1 MKGRFSL
8 TGFNKF
14 MAIYLAVLAFLLIVV
29 GILDRFGLRLV
40 YTGFSIGGVVLFLWS
55 LMVWGAVALRRK
67 LQRPA
72 VRMAVTVVLVI
83 VVLFAGTFMM
93 QNVMMYTQFML
104 PHRFATIES
113 PDGGSV
119 ALMYQW
125 DFFAEDEAAAAE
137 IEARMEARRE
147 MLLAEQEAA
156 AEPTPSPEAAEMTS
170 VPEAAAEAAEMTS
183 APEATAEAA
192 ESTSAPEA
200 TAEAAESTPEVGATA
215 EATEATASPE
225 STAEPASSPASTAD
239 AAAGTPS
246 PEASGEGTEELSS
259 ENMIGVYGYVY
270 TAYPSVMGI
279 FYRPDADTEGEIYRG
294 YLSESRILYEWTD
307 EGDTIRIYLE
317 DAEPG
322 DSGEIIVHK

>member
-156 AEPTPSPEAAEMTS
+156 AEPTPAP
-170 VPEAAAEAAEMTS
+170 EAAEMTS
-183 APEATAEAA
+183 APEAAAEAA
-192 ESTSAPEA
+192 ESTFAPEA

-225 STAEPASSPASTAD
+225 STAEPASSPASTAGAD
-239 AAAGTPS
+239 EETAS
-246 PEASGEGTEELSS
+246 PEATEEEELSS
-259 ENMIGVYGYVY
+259 ENMIGMYGYVY

>member
-170 VPEAAAEAAEMTS
+170 

-192 ESTSAPEA
+192 EPTPAPEA
-200 TAEAAESTPEVGATA
+200 SAEAAEMTPA
-215 EATEATASPE
+215 PE

-246 PEASGEGTEELSS
+246 PEAAGSPEASGEGTEELSS
-259 ENMIGVYGYVY
+259 ENMIGMYGYVY

>member
-125 DFFAEDEAAAAE
+125 DFFAEDEAASAE

-156 AEPTPSPEAAEMTS
+156 AEPTP
-170 VPEAAAEAAEMTS
+170 
-183 APEATAEAA
+183 
-192 ESTSAPEA
+192 APEA

-225 STAEPASSPASTAD
+225 STAEPASSPASTAGAD
-239 AAAGTPS
+239 EETAS
-246 PEASGEGTEELSS
+246 PEATEEEELSS
-259 ENMIGVYGYVY
+259 ENMIGMYGYVY

>member
-125 DFFAEDEAAAAE
+125 DFFAEDEAAAA
-137 IEARMEARRE
+137 
-147 MLLAEQEAA
+147 
-156 AEPTPSPEAAEMTS
+156 
-170 VPEAAAEAAEMTS
+170 
-183 APEATAEAA
+183 
-192 ESTSAPEA
+192 
-200 TAEAAESTPEVGATA
+200 
-215 EATEATASPE
+215 
-225 STAEPASSPASTAD
+225 
-239 AAAGTPS
+239 
-246 PEASGEGTEELSS
+246 
-259 ENMIGVYGYVY
+259 
-270 TAYPSVMGI
+270 
-279 FYRPDADTEGEIYRG
+279 
-294 YLSESRILYEWTD
+294 
-307 EGDTIRIYLE
+307 
-317 DAEPG
+317 
-322 DSGEIIVHK
+322 

>member
-29 GILDRFGLRLV
+29 GVLDRFGLRLV
-40 YTGFSIGGVVLFLWS
+40 YTGFSLGGVVLFLWS

-72 VRMAVTVVLVI
+72 VRMVVTVVLVI

-156 AEPTPSPEAAEMTS
+156 ESTP
-170 VPEAAAEAAEMTS
+170 

-200 TAEAAESTPEVGATA
+200 TAEAAEST
-215 EATEATASPE
+215 ASPE
-225 STAEPASSPASTAD
+225 STAEPASSPASTAG
-239 AAAGTPS
+239 AAEETAS
-246 PEASGEGTEELSS
+246 PEATEEEELSS
-259 ENMIGVYGYVY
+259 ENMIGMYGYVY

-279 FYRPDADTEGEIYRG
+279 FYRPDADTEGAIYRG
-294 YLSESRILYEWTD
+294 YSSESRILYEWTD
-307 EGDTIRIYLE
+307 DGDTIRIYLE

>member
-156 AEPTPSPEAAEMTS
+156 AEPTPAPEATAEAAEMTS
-170 VPEAAAEAAEMTS
+170 VPEATV
-183 APEATAEAA
+183 
-192 ESTSAPEA
+192 
-200 TAEAAESTPEVGATA
+200 EAAESTPA
-215 EATEATASPE
+215 PE

-259 ENMIGVYGYVY
+259 ENMIGMYGYVY

>member
-29 GILDRFGLRLV
+29 GVLDRFGLRLV
-40 YTGFSIGGVVLFLWS
+40 YTGFSLGGVVLFLWS

-72 VRMAVTVVLVI
+72 VRMVVTVVLVI

-156 AEPTPSPEAAEMTS
+156 
-170 VPEAAAEAAEMTS
+170 
-183 APEATAEAA
+183 
-192 ESTSAPEA
+192 
-200 TAEAAESTPEVGATA
+200 ESTPEVGATA

-225 STAEPASSPASTAD
+225 STAEPASSPASTAG
-239 AAAGTPS
+239 AAEETAS
-246 PEASGEGTEELSS
+246 PEATEEEELSS
-259 ENMIGVYGYVY
+259 ENMIGMYGYVY

-294 YLSESRILYEWTD
+294 YSSESRILYEWTD
-307 EGDTIRIYLE
+307 DGDTIRIYLE

-322 DSGEIIVHK
+322 DSGEIIVHKQK

>member
-156 AEPTPSPEAAEMTS
+156 AEPTPAPEAAEMTS
-170 VPEAAAEAAEMTS
+170 APEAAAEAAEMTS

-225 STAEPASSPASTAD
+225 STAEPASSPASTAGAD
-239 AAAGTPS
+239 EETAS
-246 PEASGEGTEELSS
+246 PEATEEEELSS
-259 ENMIGVYGYVY
+259 ENMIGMYGYVY

>member
-156 AEPTPSPEAAEMTS
+156 AEPTPAP
-170 VPEAAAEAAEMTS
+170 EAAEMTS
-183 APEATAEAA
+183 APEAAAEAA
-192 ESTSAPEA
+192 ESTFAPEAAAEAAESTFAPEA

-225 STAEPASSPASTAD
+225 STAEPASSPASTAGAD
-239 AAAGTPS
+239 EETAS
-246 PEASGEGTEELSS
+246 PEATEEEELSS
-259 ENMIGVYGYVY
+259 ENMIGMYGYVY

>member
-156 AEPTPSPEAAEMTS
+156 AEPTPAPEAAEMTS
-170 VPEAAAEAAEMTS
+170 APEAAAEAAEMTS
-183 APEATAEAA
+183 APEAAAEAA

-225 STAEPASSPASTAD
+225 STAEPASSPASTAGAD
-239 AAAGTPS
+239 EETAS
-246 PEASGEGTEELSS
+246 PEATEEEELSS
-259 ENMIGVYGYVY
+259 ENMIGMYGYVY

>member
-1 MKGRFSL
+1 MKGRFFL

-29 GILDRFGLRLV
+29 GVLDRFGLRLV
-40 YTGFSIGGVVLFLWS
+40 YTGFSLGGVVLFLWS

-72 VRMAVTVVLVI
+72 VRMVVTVVLVI

-156 AEPTPSPEAAEMTS
+156 ESTP
-170 VPEAAAEAAEMTS
+170 

-192 ESTSAPEA
+192 ESTSAPE
-200 TAEAAESTPEVGATA
+200 ATA

-225 STAEPASSPASTAD
+225 STAEPASSPASTAG
-239 AAAGTPS
+239 AAEETAS
-246 PEASGEGTEELSS
+246 PEATEEEELSS
-259 ENMIGVYGYVY
+259 ENMIGMYGYVY
-270 TAYPSVMGI
+270 TAYTSVMGI
-279 FYRPDADTEGEIYRG
+279 FYRPDADTEGAIYRG
-294 YLSESRILYEWTD
+294 YSSESRILYEWTD
-307 EGDTIRIYLE
+307 DGDTIRIYLE

>member
-29 GILDRFGLRLV
+29 GVLDRFGLRLV
-40 YTGFSIGGVVLFLWS
+40 YTGFSLGGVVLFLWS

-72 VRMAVTVVLVI
+72 VRMVVTVVLVI

-156 AEPTPSPEAAEMTS
+156 ESTP
-170 VPEAAAEAAEMTS
+170 

-192 ESTSAPEA
+192 ESTSVPE
-200 TAEAAESTPEVGATA
+200 ATA

-225 STAEPASSPASTAD
+225 STAEPASSPASTAG
-239 AAAGTPS
+239 AAEETAS
-246 PEASGEGTEELSS
+246 PEATEEEELSS

-279 FYRPDADTEGEIYRG
+279 FYRPDADTEGAIYRG
-294 YLSESRILYEWTD
+294 YSSESRILYEWTD
-307 EGDTIRIYLE
+307 DGDTIRIYLE

>member
-29 GILDRFGLRLV
+29 GVLDRFGLRLV
-40 YTGFSIGGVVLFLWS
+40 YTGFSLGGVVLFLWS

-72 VRMAVTVVLVI
+72 VRMVVTVVLVI

-156 AEPTPSPEAAEMTS
+156 ESTPAPEATAEAAESTS
-170 VPEAAAEAAEMTS
+170 VPEATAEAAESTP

-192 ESTSAPEA
+192 ESTSAPE
-200 TAEAAESTPEVGATA
+200 ATA

-225 STAEPASSPASTAD
+225 STAEPASSPASTAG
-239 AAAGTPS
+239 AAEETAS
-246 PEASGEGTEELSS
+246 PEATEEEELSS
-259 ENMIGVYGYVY
+259 ENMIGMYGYVY

-279 FYRPDADTEGEIYRG
+279 FYRPDADTEGAIYRG
-294 YLSESRILYEWTD
+294 YSSESRILYEWTD
-307 EGDTIRIYLE
+307 DGDTIRIYLE

>member
-156 AEPTPSPEAAEMTS
+156 AEPTPSPEAT
-170 VPEAAAEAAEMTS
+170 AEAAEMTS
-183 APEATAEAA
+183 APEATV
-192 ESTSAPEA
+192 
-200 TAEAAESTPEVGATA
+200 EAAESTPA
-215 EATEATASPE
+215 PE

-259 ENMIGVYGYVY
+259 ENMIGMYGYVY

-279 FYRPDADTEGEIYRG
+279 FYRSDADTEGEIYRG

>member
-156 AEPTPSPEAAEMTS
+156 AEPTPAP
-170 VPEAAAEAAEMTS
+170 EAAEMTS
-183 APEATAEAA
+183 APEAAAEAA
-192 ESTSAPEA
+192 EPTPAPEA
-200 TAEAAESTPEVGATA
+200 TVEAAESTPA
-215 EATEATASPE
+215 PE

-259 ENMIGVYGYVY
+259 ENMIGMYGYVY

>member
-29 GILDRFGLRLV
+29 GVLDRFGLRLV
-40 YTGFSIGGVVLFLWS
+40 YTGFSLGGVVLFLWS

-72 VRMAVTVVLVI
+72 VRMVVTVVLVI

-156 AEPTPSPEAAEMTS
+156 ESTP
-170 VPEAAAEAAEMTS
+170 

-192 ESTSAPEA
+192 ESTSVPE
-200 TAEAAESTPEVGATA
+200 ATA

-225 STAEPASSPASTAD
+225 STAEPASSPASTAG
-239 AAAGTPS
+239 AAEETAS
-246 PEASGEGTEELSS
+246 PEATEEEELSS
-259 ENMIGVYGYVY
+259 ENMIGMYGYVY

-279 FYRPDADTEGEIYRG
+279 FYRPDADTEGAIYRG
-294 YLSESRILYEWTD
+294 YSSESRILYEWTD
-307 EGDTIRIYLE
+307 DGDTIRIYLE

>member
-40 YTGFSIGGVVLFLWS
+40 YTGFSLGGVVLFLWS

-72 VRMAVTVVLVI
+72 VRMVVTVVLVI

-93 QNVMMYTQFML
+93 QNVIMYTQFML

-113 PDGGSV
+113 PDSGSV

-156 AEPTPSPEAAEMTS
+156 ESTP
-170 VPEAAAEAAEMTS
+170 

-192 ESTSAPEA
+192 ESTSAPE
-200 TAEAAESTPEVGATA
+200 ATA

-225 STAEPASSPASTAD
+225 STAEPASSPASTAG
-239 AAAGTPS
+239 AAEETAS
-246 PEASGEGTEELSS
+246 PEATEEEELSS
-259 ENMIGVYGYVY
+259 ENMIGMYGYVY

-279 FYRPDADTEGEIYRG
+279 FYRPDADTEGAIYRG
-294 YLSESRILYEWTD
+294 YSSESRILYEWTD
-307 EGDTIRIYLE
+307 DGDTIRIYLE

>member
-156 AEPTPSPEAAEMTS
+156 AEPTPSPEAT
-170 VPEAAAEAAEMTS
+170 AEAAEMTS
-183 APEATAEAA
+183 APVR
-192 ESTSAPEA
+192 P
-200 TAEAAESTPEVGATA
+200 
-215 EATEATASPE
+215 
-225 STAEPASSPASTAD
+225 SSPT
-239 AAAGTPS
+239 
-246 PEASGEGTEELSS
+246 
-259 ENMIGVYGYVY
+259 
-270 TAYPSVMGI
+270 
-279 FYRPDADTEGEIYRG
+279 RPWPHAR
-294 YLSESRILYEWTD
+294 
-307 EGDTIRIYLE
+307 
-317 DAEPG
+317 
-322 DSGEIIVHK
+322 H

>member
-156 AEPTPSPEAAEMTS
+156 AEPTPAPEAAEMTS
-170 VPEAAAEAAEMTS
+170 APEAAAEAAEMTS
-183 APEATAEAA
+183 APEAAAEAA

-200 TAEAAESTPEVGATA
+200 TAEAAESTPA
-215 EATEATASPE
+215 PE

-246 PEASGEGTEELSS
+246 PEAAGSPEASGEGTEELSS
-259 ENMIGVYGYVY
+259 ENMIGMYGYVY

>member
-156 AEPTPSPEAAEMTS
+156 AEPTPAP
-170 VPEAAAEAAEMTS
+170 EAAEMTS

-192 ESTSAPEA
+192 EMTPAPETTVEAAESTSAPEA
-200 TAEAAESTPEVGATA
+200 TAEAVESTSEVGATA

-225 STAEPASSPASTAD
+225 STAEPASSPASTAGAD
-239 AAAGTPS
+239 EETAS
-246 PEASGEGTEELSS
+246 PEATEEEELSS
-259 ENMIGVYGYVY
+259 ENMIGMYGYVY

>member
-156 AEPTPSPEAAEMTS
+156 AEPTPAPEAAEMTS
-170 VPEAAAEAAEMTS
+170 APEAAAEAAEMTS
-183 APEATAEAA
+183 APEAAAEAA

-215 EATEATASPE
+215 EATEATASP
-225 STAEPASSPASTAD
+225 AD
-239 AAAGTPS
+239 AAAGTPSPEAAGS

-259 ENMIGVYGYVY
+259 ENMIGMYGYVY

>member
-29 GILDRFGLRLV
+29 GVLDRFGLRLV
-40 YTGFSIGGVVLFLWS
+40 YTGFSLGGVVLFLWS

-72 VRMAVTVVLVI
+72 VRMVVTVVLVI

-156 AEPTPSPEAAEMTS
+156 ESTP
-170 VPEAAAEAAEMTS
+170 

-192 ESTSAPEA
+192 ESTSAPE
-200 TAEAAESTPEVGATA
+200 ATA

-225 STAEPASSPASTAD
+225 STAEPASSPASTAG
-239 AAAGTPS
+239 AAEETAS
-246 PEASGEGTEELSS
+246 PEATEEEELSS
-259 ENMIGVYGYVY
+259 ENMIGMYGYVY

-279 FYRPDADTEGEIYRG
+279 FYRPDADTEGAIYRG
-294 YLSESRILYEWTD
+294 YSSESRILYEWTD
-307 EGDTIRIYLE
+307 DGDTIRIYLE

>member
-156 AEPTPSPEAAEMTS
+156 ESTP
-170 VPEAAAEAAEMTS
+170 

-192 ESTSAPEA
+192 ESTSAPE
-200 TAEAAESTPEVGATA
+200 ATA

-225 STAEPASSPASTAD
+225 STAEPASSPASTAG
-239 AAAGTPS
+239 AAEETAS
-246 PEASGEGTEELSS
+246 PEATEEEELSS
-259 ENMIGVYGYVY
+259 ENMIGMYGYVY

-279 FYRPDADTEGEIYRG
+279 FYRPDADTEGAIYRG
-294 YLSESRILYEWTD
+294 YSSESRILYEWTD
-307 EGDTIRIYLE
+307 DGDTIRIYLE

-322 DSGEIIVHK
+322 DSGEIIVHKQK

>member
-55 LMVWGAVALRRK
+55 LMVWGAIALRRK

-156 AEPTPSPEAAEMTS
+156 AEPTP
-170 VPEAAAEAAEMTS
+170 
-183 APEATAEAA
+183 
-192 ESTSAPEA
+192 APEA

-225 STAEPASSPASTAD
+225 STAEPASSPASTAGAD
-239 AAAGTPS
+239 EETAS
-246 PEASGEGTEELSS
+246 PEATEEEELSS
-259 ENMIGVYGYVY
+259 ENMIGMYGYVY

>member
-156 AEPTPSPEAAEMTS
+156 AEPTPAP
-170 VPEAAAEAAEMTS
+170 EAAEMTS
-183 APEATAEAA
+183 APEAAAEAA
-192 ESTSAPEA
+192 ESTPAPET

-246 PEASGEGTEELSS
+246 PEAAGSPEASGEGTEELSS
-259 ENMIGVYGYVY
+259 ENMIGMYGYVY

>member
-156 AEPTPSPEAAEMTS
+156 ESTEATPAPEAT
-170 VPEAAAEAAEMTS
+170 AEAAEMTS
-183 APEATAEAA
+183 APEATV
-192 ESTSAPEA
+192 
-200 TAEAAESTPEVGATA
+200 EAAESTPA
-215 EATEATASPE
+215 PE

-259 ENMIGVYGYVY
+259 ENMIGMYGYVY

>member
-183 APEATAEAA
+183 APEATVEAA

-225 STAEPASSPASTAD
+225 STAEPASSPASTAGAD
-239 AAAGTPS
+239 EETAS
-246 PEASGEGTEELSS
+246 PEATEEEELSS
-259 ENMIGVYGYVY
+259 ENMIGMYGYVY

>member
-192 ESTSAPEA
+192 EST
-200 TAEAAESTPEVGATA
+200 PEVGATA

-225 STAEPASSPASTAD
+225 STAEPASSPASTAGAD
-239 AAAGTPS
+239 EETAS
-246 PEASGEGTEELSS
+246 PEATEEEELSS
-259 ENMIGVYGYVY
+259 ENMIGMYGYVY

>member
-29 GILDRFGLRLV
+29 GVLDRFGLRLV
-40 YTGFSIGGVVLFLWS
+40 YTGFSLGGVVLFLWS

-72 VRMAVTVVLVI
+72 VRMVVTVVLVI

-156 AEPTPSPEAAEMTS
+156 ESTP
-170 VPEAAAEAAEMTS
+170 

-200 TAEAAESTPEVGATA
+200 TAEA
-215 EATEATASPE
+215 TEATALPE
-225 STAEPASSPASTAD
+225 SNAEPASSPASTAG
-239 AAAGTPS
+239 AAEETAS
-246 PEASGEGTEELSS
+246 PEATEEEELSS
-259 ENMIGVYGYVY
+259 ENMIGMYGYVY

-279 FYRPDADTEGEIYRG
+279 FYRPDADTEGAIYRG
-294 YLSESRILYEWTD
+294 YSSESRILYEWTD
-307 EGDTIRIYLE
+307 DGDTIRIYLE

>member
-156 AEPTPSPEAAEMTS
+156 AEPTP
-170 VPEAAAEAAEMTS
+170 
-183 APEATAEAA
+183 
-192 ESTSAPEA
+192 APEA

-225 STAEPASSPASTAD
+225 STAEPASSPASTAGAD
-239 AAAGTPS
+239 EETAS
-246 PEASGEGTEELSS
+246 PEATEEEELSS
-259 ENMIGVYGYVY
+259 ENMIGMYGYVY

>member
-156 AEPTPSPEAAEMTS
+156 AEPT
-170 VPEAAAEAAEMTS
+170 S

-192 ESTSAPEA
+192 EPTPTPE
-200 TAEAAESTPEVGATA
+200 TTVEAAESTSA
-215 EATEATASPE
+215 PE

-246 PEASGEGTEELSS
+246 PEAAGSPEASGEGTEELSS
-259 ENMIGVYGYVY
+259 ENMIGMYGYVY

>member
-29 GILDRFGLRLV
+29 GVLDRFGLRLV
-40 YTGFSIGGVVLFLWS
+40 YTGFSLGGVVLFLWS

-72 VRMAVTVVLVI
+72 VRMVVTVVLVI

-93 QNVMMYTQFML
+93 QNVIMYTQFML

-113 PDGGSV
+113 PDSGSV

-156 AEPTPSPEAAEMTS
+156 ESTP
-170 VPEAAAEAAEMTS
+170 

-192 ESTSAPEA
+192 ESTSAPE
-200 TAEAAESTPEVGATA
+200 ATA

-225 STAEPASSPASTAD
+225 STAEPASSPASTAG
-239 AAAGTPS
+239 AAEETAS
-246 PEASGEGTEELSS
+246 PEATEEEELSS
-259 ENMIGVYGYVY
+259 ENMIGMYGYVY

-279 FYRPDADTEGEIYRG
+279 FYRPDADTEGAIYRG
-294 YLSESRILYEWTD
+294 YSSESRILYEWTD
-307 EGDTIRIYLE
+307 DGDTIRIYLE

>member
-137 IEARMEARRE
+137 IEAGMEARRE

-156 AEPTPSPEAAEMTS
+156 AEPTP
-170 VPEAAAEAAEMTS
+170 
-183 APEATAEAA
+183 
-192 ESTSAPEA
+192 APEA

-225 STAEPASSPASTAD
+225 STAEPASSPASTAGAD
-239 AAAGTPS
+239 EETAS
-246 PEASGEGTEELSS
+246 PEATEEEELSS
-259 ENMIGVYGYVY
+259 ENMIGMYGYVY

>member
-29 GILDRFGLRLV
+29 GVLDRFGLRLV
-40 YTGFSIGGVVLFLWS
+40 YTGFSLGGVVLFLWS

-72 VRMAVTVVLVI
+72 VRMVVTVVLVI

-156 AEPTPSPEAAEMTS
+156 ESTP
-170 VPEAAAEAAEMTS
+170 

-192 ESTSAPEA
+192 ESTSVPE
-200 TAEAAESTPEVGATA
+200 ATA

-225 STAEPASSPASTAD
+225 STAEPASSPASTAG
-239 AAAGTPS
+239 AAEETAS
-246 PEASGEGTEELSS
+246 PEATEEEELSS
-259 ENMIGVYGYVY
+259 ENMIGMYGYVY

-279 FYRPDADTEGEIYRG
+279 FYRPDADTEGAIYRG
-294 YLSESRILYEWTD
+294 YSSESRILYEWTD
-307 EGDTIRIYLE
+307 DGDTIRIYLE

-322 DSGEIIVHK
+322 DSGEIIVHKQK

>member
-29 GILDRFGLRLV
+29 GVLDRFGLRLV
-40 YTGFSIGGVVLFLWS
+40 YTGFSLGGVVLFLWS

-72 VRMAVTVVLVI
+72 VRMVVTVVLVI

-125 DFFAEDEAAAAE
+125 DFFAEDEAASAE

-156 AEPTPSPEAAEMTS
+156 ESTP
-170 VPEAAAEAAEMTS
+170 

-192 ESTSAPEA
+192 ESTSAPE
-200 TAEAAESTPEVGATA
+200 ATA

-225 STAEPASSPASTAD
+225 STAEPASSPASTAG
-239 AAAGTPS
+239 AAEETAS
-246 PEASGEGTEELSS
+246 PEATEEEELSS
-259 ENMIGVYGYVY
+259 ENMIGMYGYVY

-279 FYRPDADTEGEIYRG
+279 FYRPDADTEGAIYRG
-294 YLSESRILYEWTD
+294 YSSESRILYEWTD
-307 EGDTIRIYLE
+307 DGDTIRIYLE

>member
-29 GILDRFGLRLV
+29 GVLDRFGLRLV
-40 YTGFSIGGVVLFLWS
+40 YTGFSLGGVVLFLWS

-72 VRMAVTVVLVI
+72 VRMVVTVVLVI

-156 AEPTPSPEAAEMTS
+156 
-170 VPEAAAEAAEMTS
+170 
-183 APEATAEAA
+183 
-192 ESTSAPEA
+192 ESTPAPEA
-200 TAEAAESTPEVGATA
+200 TAEAAESTPEAGATA

-225 STAEPASSPASTAD
+225 STAEPASSPASTAG
-239 AAAGTPS
+239 AAEETAS
-246 PEASGEGTEELSS
+246 PEATEEEELSS

-279 FYRPDADTEGEIYRG
+279 FYRPDADTEGAIYRG
-294 YLSESRILYEWTD
+294 YSSESRILYEWTD
-307 EGDTIRIYLE
+307 DGDTIRIYLE

>member
-170 VPEAAAEAAEMTS
+170 APEAAAEAAEMTS
-183 APEATAEAA
+183 APEAAAEAA
-192 ESTSAPEA
+192 ESTS
-200 TAEAAESTPEVGATA
+200 EVGATA

-225 STAEPASSPASTAD
+225 STAESASSPASTAD

-246 PEASGEGTEELSS
+246 PEAAGSPEASGEGTEELSS
-259 ENMIGVYGYVY
+259 ENMIGMYGYVY

>member
-156 AEPTPSPEAAEMTS
+156 AEPTPSPEAT
-170 VPEAAAEAAEMTS
+170 AEAAEMTS
-183 APEATAEAA
+183 APEATV
-192 ESTSAPEA
+192 
-200 TAEAAESTPEVGATA
+200 EAAESTPA
-215 EATEATASPE
+215 PE

-259 ENMIGVYGYVY
+259 ENMIGMYGYVY